1 MVTSLCIYRVKPGS
15 EAAFR
20 GLLAKHWP
28 TLRRVGLAADVPS
41 TIYEGNE
48 GEGKPAPVF
57 FEVLSWKDTEGPD
70 MAHELPD
77 VMAVWE
83 PMGKLCEARNGRPP
97 MEFPRVERIEVPFER

>member
-15 EAAFR
+15 ELAFR

-41 TIYEGNE
+41 TIYQGSE
-48 GEGKPAPVF
+48 GEKAPVF
-57 FEVLSWKDTEGPD
+57 FEVLNWKDAEGPN

-83 PMGKLCEARNGRPP
+83 PMGKLCEARAGHPA
-97 MEFPRVERIEVPFER
+97 MEFPQVERIEVPFER